1 VSPWSTKIT
10 VDHFYTTCLTLEA
23 EHHLHSSTTQCS
35 IVSIPLSVVEYMDCL
50 SIPPTP
56 LMNQEH
62 HPLISIYPDSMV
74 IPLNPDTLN
83 IPRGFAIISSL
94 AQIIIHSTTIT
105 HYQLSIAPYHTILHY
120 TSLGQYWTPFSTPL
134 KPPKLRC
141 IYNHQRHQQQQH
153 LALVVNFH

>member
-1 VSPWSTKIT
+1 
-10 VDHFYTTCLTLEA
+10 
-23 EHHLHSSTTQCS
+23 
-35 IVSIPLSVVEYMDCL
+35 
-50 SIPPTP
+50 
-56 LMNQEH
+56 MNQEH
-62 HPLISIYPDSMV
+62 HPLISIYPDSIV

-94 AQIIIHSTTIT
+94 AQVIILSTTIT
-105 HYQLSIAPYHTILHY
+105 HYQLSIAPYYTTLHY

-153 LALVVNFH
+153 LALAVNFH